1 MIVSFA
7 LVFLAAVSSPVSS
20 GGFAAF
26 VTAGG
31 ESVCVVD
38 GGGETV
44 SAVDAEIGER
54 LSYPALS
61 ELRLVYVS
69 STRGLVEEDI
79 ISGESA
85 VLSAER
91 TGAPWFSSDGDL
103 WYTFDGFLY
112 KNGVSTGVEVP
123 AFYVSV
129 ENGVAVFTDRS
140 DRLHIVSLISGEGR
154 VIQGLRYFS
163 PVVLAGGDVV
173 VSSLTG
179 EIVFVPAG
187 GEPVVVASGEQPC
200 WSYRSGGVFFCVS
213 SDDGHDLT
221 AADLWFVKPGEEP
234 VQVTFTEDIL
244 ETKPACSGDLVWFL
258 DAVADSPNC
267 MRTDVSAL

>member
-1 MIVSFA
+1 MVEDDIFA
-7 LVFLAAVSSPVSS
+7 V
-20 GGFAAF
+20 
-26 VTAGG
+26 
-31 ESVCVVD
+31 
-38 GGGETV
+38 
-44 SAVDAEIGER
+44 
-54 LSYPALS
+54 
-61 ELRLVYVS
+61 
-69 STRGLVEEDI
+69 
-79 ISGESA
+79 ESA
-85 VLSAER
+85 VVSGVR

-179 EIVFVPAG
+179 EIVFVPSG
-187 GEPVVVASGEQPC
+187 GEPAAVATGEQPC
-200 WSYRSGGVFFCVS
+200 WSYLHHGLFYCVS
-213 SDDGHDLT
+213 EDDGHT
-221 AADLWFVKPGEEP
+221 VTGADIWFVRPGEEP
-234 VQVTFTEDIL
+234 VQITFTQNKI
-244 ETKPACSGDLVWFL
+244 ETKPSCSGELLWFVDYCTGVPDCVAA
-258 DAVADSPNC
+258 DALS
-267 MRTDVSAL
+267 L

>member
-1 MIVSFA
+1 MSGILFA
-7 LVFLAAVSSPVSS
+7 LYLAAVSSSVSS

-44 SAVDAEIGER
+44 SAVEAAAGER

-69 STRGLVEEDI
+69 STRGLVEEDVV
-79 ISGESA
+79 SGEST

-103 WYTFDGFLY
+103 WYTFDGFLC

-123 AFYVSV
+123 AFYISV
-129 ENGVAVFTDRS
+129 ENGVAAFTDRS
-140 DRLHIVSLISGEGR
+140 DCLHIVSLISGEEQI
-154 VIQGLRYFS
+154 VQGLRYFS

-173 VSSLTG
+173 VSSLAG

-200 WSYRSGGVFFCVS
+200 WSYRLGGLFFCVS
-213 SDDGHDLT
+213 ADDGHNIT
-221 AADLWFVKPGEEP
+221 AADLWFVKPGEES

-244 ETKPACSGDLVWFL
+244 ETKPACSGDLVWFV
-258 DAVADSPNC
+258 DAATGVPHC
-267 MRTDVSAL
+267 ERTDVYAL

>member
-1 MIVSFA
+1 MSGILFVLYS
-7 LVFLAAVSSPVSS
+7 AAVCSSVSS

-79 ISGESA
+79 ISGEST

-112 KNGVSTGVEVP
+112 KNGISTGVEVP

-129 ENGVAVFTDRS
+129 ENGAAAFTDRS
-140 DRLHIVSLISGEGR
+140 DRLHIVSLTGGEER
-154 VIQGLRYFS
+154 IVQGLRYFS
-163 PVVLAGGDVV
+163 PVVLTSGDVV

-179 EIVFVPAG
+179 DIVFVTSG
-187 GEPVVVASGEQPC
+187 GVPVTVASGEQPC
-200 WSYRSGGVFFCVS
+200 WSYLRGGLFFCVS
-213 SDDGHDLT
+213 EDDGHNLT

-234 VQVTFTEDIL
+234 VQVTSTEDVM
-244 ETKPACSGDLVWFL
+244 ETKPACSGDLVWFV
-258 DAVADSPNC
+258 DAVTDVPHC
-267 MRTDVSAL
+267 ERTDVSTL